1 MLCLWFKPGFLR
13 TSHLNTLGADCVP
26 WGTLVRR
33 AVGRRVPALTSC
45 CWMWQWRTGETQQF
59 QGFQGLVQGEKLAG
73 MNPGKLGMVSAMY
86 VVKSRLVA
94 NAELKL
100 VARD

>member
-26 WGTLVRR
+26 WGTL
-33 AVGRRVPALTSC
+33 TSC
-45 CWMWQWRTGETQQF
+45 CWMWRWRAGGTQQF

>member
-1 MLCLWFKPGFLR
+1 MWLW
-13 TSHLNTLGADCVP
+13 
-26 WGTLVRR
+26 R
-33 AVGRRVPALTSC
+33 AG
-45 CWMWQWRTGETQQF
+45 GTQQF

-86 VVKSRLVA
+86 VMKSRLVA